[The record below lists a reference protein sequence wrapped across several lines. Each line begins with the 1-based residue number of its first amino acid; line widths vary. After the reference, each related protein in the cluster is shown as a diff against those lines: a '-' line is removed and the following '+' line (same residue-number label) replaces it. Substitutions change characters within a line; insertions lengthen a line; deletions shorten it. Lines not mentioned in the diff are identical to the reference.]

1 MKLFTKFLKDYVV
14 KGLGDRQEDVDS
26 PERKFVEA
34 TNIVMICARR
44 GADGSYLQQSDDKNY
59 PWMQYVHLVP
69 DGCASKP
76 ARQRMQT
83 FVMNKINKLAA
94 KTTWPATYDK
104 GKDLTDSNELGVDN
118 SKLLDEDTAEL
129 ILSMYEINNSK
140 VLHDFYE
147 SEQMTDFFANLS
159 RGKTALAHV
168 WEKGQD

>member
-1 MKLFTKFLKDYVV
+1 
-14 KGLGDRQEDVDS
+14 
-26 PERKFVEA
+26 
-34 TNIVMICARR
+34 
-44 GADGSYLQQSDDKNY
+44 
-59 PWMQYVHLVP
+59 
-69 DGCASKP
+69 
-76 ARQRMQT
+76 MQT
-83 FVMNKINKLAA
+83 FVMNKINELAA

-104 GKDLTDSNELGVDN
+104 GKDLTDSNELGVVN